1 MHWLFLSVMIYW
13 LFIHTVRNVCESIA
27 IPLIPAVTYSFS
39 HDMVA
44 RGIHSA
50 QNTRLL
56 PFCRFDLPYIQA
68 AAVLLSTL
76 VPHLFISQLPPCLVF
91 QGFCQSANAFRNRR
105 ETTPFSHIVASLF
118 CTCFFHL
125 TSVGRGLDYWYGFYV
140 NMFDA
145 FRQIGCIH
153 AQDML

>member
-1 MHWLFLSVMIYW
+1 M
-13 LFIHTVRNVCESIA
+13 RNVCESIA

-56 PFCRFDLPYIQA
+56 PFCRLDLPYIQA

-76 VPHLFISQLPPCLVF
+76 VPHLFISKLPPCLDFTRLLSVSEWF
-91 QGFCQSANAFRNRR
+91 SEQTRNNPFFIYCRVVILHLLFSFFIRR
-105 ETTPFSHIVASLF
+105 A
-118 CTCFFHL
+118 
-125 TSVGRGLDYWYGFYV
+125 G
-140 NMFDA
+140 A
-145 FRQIGCIH
+145 
-153 AQDML
+153 